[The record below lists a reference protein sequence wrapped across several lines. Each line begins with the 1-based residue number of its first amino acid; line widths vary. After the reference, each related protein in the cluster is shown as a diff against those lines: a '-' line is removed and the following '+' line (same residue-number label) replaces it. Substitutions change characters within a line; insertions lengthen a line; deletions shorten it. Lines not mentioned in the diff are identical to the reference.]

1 MLVVGWKTTGNAV
14 VQGSCSIFFGID
26 GVGHHIANGITA
38 SSAAELDKEGQVGG
52 GEQGRDQ
59 KRAIVTGYTSNGCFN
74 SCI

>member
-38 SSAAELDKEGQVGG
+38 SSAAELDKEGQVGRG
-52 GEQGRDQ
+52 GNKEGIKKGQL
-59 KRAIVTGYTSNGCFN
+59 
-74 SCI
+74 